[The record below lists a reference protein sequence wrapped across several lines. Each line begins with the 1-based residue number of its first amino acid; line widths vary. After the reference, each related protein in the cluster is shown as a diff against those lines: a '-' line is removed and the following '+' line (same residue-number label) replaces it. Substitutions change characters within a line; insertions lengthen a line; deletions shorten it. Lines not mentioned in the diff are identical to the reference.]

1 MRIPHETFE
10 CQNCEQAPCVPCV
23 QTEFSQL
30 PEHTLLEAN
39 DPRYGNWLWENK
51 EKFREWFGDD
61 VDPVEHGRHQAE
73 HIAIPLI
80 EYQNREGGQMFTD
93 REAKLLVLT
102 NLVHDYHEGITGDL
116 PAPDKTE
123 DFHKMEL
130 RANQEI
136 ISKFM
141 DGFLVMDIE
150 KVMGDFDN
158 KTFVGRAFNA
168 VENLGYLETGL
179 KAWYVRNHPAL
190 TLEEAGKSFAM
201 GSTVIKGAYKSLQ
214 PYREEFPYVDHVI
227 FTHRGA
233 MRELGCL

>member
-1 MRIPHETFE
+1 MKINHELLD
-10 CQNCEQAPCVPCV
+10 CGGCELSPCAPCVIEDF
-23 QTEFSQL
+23 QQL
-30 PEHTLLEAN
+30 PEYHLLQAN
-39 DPRYGNWLWENK
+39 DPRYGKWLWDNK
-51 EKFREWFGDD
+51 QKFREWFGDD

-150 KVMGDFDN
+150 KVMGDFEG

-168 VENLGYLETGL
+168 VENLGYFETGI
-179 KAWYVRNHPAL
+179 KAWLFKDHPAL
-190 TLEEAGKSFAM
+190 SVEERGKCYAM
-201 GSTVIKGAYKSLQ
+201 GNQVISASVEALE
-214 PYREEFPYVDHVI
+214 PYRNEFPYVDKVLWDCRKI
-227 FTHRGA
+227 V
-233 MRELGCL
+233 REVC